1 MKIGDEV
8 TLTQK
13 WAIGDLIANG
23 GFGQVFHATNVAG
36 TRAALKIVPKVP
48 GADRELL
55 FADLPPIP
63 NVLPVLDHG
72 DTDEFL
78 VLVMPL
84 AERSLRDQ
92 LDGTPIEGAALTDL
106 LLQVANGLAGLNS
119 QVVHRDLK
127 PENLLLF
134 EGAWCISDFGIARYA
149 EASTAADTRKFSLS
163 PSYASPEQWRS
174 EHATQASDVYSFG
187 VIAFELA
194 TGHLPFDGKNYQEL
208 RHQHLHSD
216 PPKLTGV
223 SPALGALVTEC
234 LIKAPQAR
242 PSAANIHHR
251 LQNIQNRT
259 FAGGL
264 ANLQT
269 ANEAEIQ
276 RRARAHEEASRQQT
290 ESERRE
296 GLLDASAQLMD
307 SILGELSDAILAAAP
322 ATKSQDEPVARR
334 RFGQPSGLKL
344 KLGEA
349 SLTTERVS
357 PADVTWGG
365 WERPKF
371 DVIAQSSL
379 TVRFPRYSDYE
390 GRSHSLWYC
399 DAENRGEY
407 AWYETAFMC
416 SGLSRRR
423 STIDPFSLD
432 TGEEAAKAVWNGMAE
447 FQVAWP
453 FTRLDIGGLYDFIDR
468 WAGWLAKASN
478 GGLAHP
484 STMPEKDPQGSW
496 RR

>member
-1 MKIGDEV
+1 MKTGDEV

-13 WAIGDLIANG
+13 WAVGDLIATG
-23 GFGQVFHATNVAG
+23 GFGQVFHATNAAG
-36 TRAALKIVPKVP
+36 TAAALKIVQKVP

-55 FADLPPIP
+55 FANLPPTP

-92 LDGTPIEGAALTDL
+92 LDGTPIDGSALTDL
-106 LLQVANGLAGLNS
+106 LLQIANGLTGLDS

-134 EGAWCISDFGIARYA
+134 EGAWCISDFGIAKYA
-149 EASTAADTRKFSLS
+149 EASTAADTHKFSLS
-163 PSYASPEQWRS
+163 PPYASPEQWRS
-174 EHATQASDVYSFG
+174 ERATQASDVYSFG

-194 TGHLPFDGKNYQEL
+194 AGHLPFDGKNHEEL

-223 SPALGALVTEC
+223 SPAVGALVAEC
-234 LIKAPQAR
+234 LIKSPQAR
-242 PSAANIHHR
+242 PSAANILHR
-251 LQNIQNRT
+251 LQIIRNRT
-259 FAGGL
+259 FSGGL

-276 RRARAHEEASRQQT
+276 RRARAQQKASRQQT
-290 ESERRE
+290 ESERRK

-322 ATKSQDEPVARR
+322 AAKEQDGPARR
-334 RFGQPSGLKL
+334 RGLQQPSGLRL

-349 SLTTERVS
+349 SLTTERIS
-357 PADVTWGG
+357 PADVNWGG

-379 TVRFPRYSDYE
+379 TVRFPRYGDYE

-399 DAENRGEY
+399 DAENQGEY
-407 AWYETAFMC
+407 GWYETAFMC

-432 TGEEAAKAVWNGMAE
+432 TGEESAKAVWNGMAE

-453 FTRLDIGGLYDFIDR
+453 FTRLNIGDLDDFIDR
-468 WAGWLAKASN
+468 WADWLAKAST

-484 STMPEKDPQGSW
+484 SLMPEKDPQGSW